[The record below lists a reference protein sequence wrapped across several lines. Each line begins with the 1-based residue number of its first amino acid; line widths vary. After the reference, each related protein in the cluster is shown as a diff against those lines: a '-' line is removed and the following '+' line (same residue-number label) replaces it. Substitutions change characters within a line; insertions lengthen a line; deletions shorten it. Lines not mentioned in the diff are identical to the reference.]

1 MKKIEIIAEIAQ
13 GYEGKKDYLDQ
24 LVSESLKSEA
34 DSIKIQ
40 LVYADELSTKD
51 YKYYNLFKQ
60 LEMDTNIWK
69 NISDKI
75 HSNNKKLYFDIFG
88 DQSLNVANLVD
99 ADGVKISTT
108 EFYNRDLIDNALN
121 RFNKVFISIGGI
133 ELDHIESL
141 IEEKLYDFKEKIT
154 LIYGFQAEPTLLE
167 QNNLRKLNSFI
178 VRYPDFNFGF
188 MDHSHG
194 DKEESLYLSLLTLGM
209 GINAIEK
216 HFTLDRKLK
225 IEDYISGL
233 NYLNFKKFVRIIR
246 KYETALGYPGL
257 KLSDVEIEYSKK
269 ALKVAVA
276 SVDIK
281 KNELLSRQ
289 NIALKRTG
297 IESNENMHRELDL
310 IIGKKANKFIHKDKP
325 ILKEDL

>member
-1 MKKIEIIAEIAQ
+1 MAGFRTQ
-13 GYEGKKDYLDQ
+13 
-24 LVSESLKSEA
+24 
-34 DSIKIQ
+34 
-40 LVYADELSTKD
+40 
-51 YKYYNLFKQ
+51 
-60 LEMDTNIWK
+60 
-69 NISDKI
+69 
-75 HSNNKKLYFDIFG
+75 
-88 DQSLNVANLVD
+88 
-99 ADGVKISTT
+99 
-108 EFYNRDLIDNALN
+108 
-121 RFNKVFISIGGI
+121 SIGRKRQG
-133 ELDHIESL
+133 
-141 IEEKLYDFKEKIT
+141 T
-154 LIYGFQAEPTLLE
+154 L
-167 QNNLRKLNSFI
+167 S
-178 VRYPDFNFGF
+178 
-188 MDHSHG
+188 
-194 DKEESLYLSLLTLGM
+194 
-209 GINAIEK
+209 
-216 HFTLDRKLK
+216 DRKLK
-225 IEDYISGL
+225 IDDYISGL